1 MKKRYEAEC
10 ERYCKFCENASS
22 LSDPARMLCRKHG
35 VVDAGGCCRKFVYDP
50 LKREPAAAKEMPPLE
65 YVDVDA

>member
-1 MKKRYEAEC
+1 MKKRYDAEC

-22 LSDPARMLCRKHG
+22 LSAPDRMLCRKHG

-50 LKREPAAAKEMPPLE
+50 LKREPAPTRKPESLE
-65 YVDVDA
+65 FVQV